1 MQRYLLIESRDSF
14 GRERGGFCVE
24 LARALVARGDTTTVL
39 LVQNGVLAARSGAQ
53 AKALAALAAEGVPVL
68 ADAFSLA
75 ERGIDPSRLID
86 GISSTPLDI
95 VIDRMSEGWKVLW
108 H

>member
-1 MQRYLLIESRDSF
+1 
-14 GRERGGFCVE
+14 
-24 LARALVARGDTTTVL
+24 
-39 LVQNGVLAARSGAQ
+39 
-53 AKALAALAAEGVPVL
+53 VPVL

-75 ERGIDPSRLID
+75 ERGIDPSRLVD

>member
-14 GRERGGFCVE
+14 GRDRGGFCIE
-24 LARALVARGDTTTVL
+24 LARGLVDHGDTVAVL
-39 LVQNGVLAARSGAQ
+39 LVQNGVLGARQGAQ
-53 AKALAALAAEGVPVL
+53 APALTGLAAAGVSVL

-75 ERGIDPSRLID
+75 ERGIDPSRLVE
-86 GISSTPLDI
+86 GIRATPLDI
-95 VIDRMSEGWKVLW
+95 VIDRMTEGWKVLW